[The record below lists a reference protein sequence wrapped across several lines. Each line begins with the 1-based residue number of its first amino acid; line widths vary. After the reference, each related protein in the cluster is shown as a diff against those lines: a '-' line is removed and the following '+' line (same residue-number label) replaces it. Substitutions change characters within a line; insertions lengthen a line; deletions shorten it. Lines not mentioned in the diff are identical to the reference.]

1 LNRIRLLVAEDD
13 APLRQL
19 MAMWLGSNGF
29 DVVTAADGAEALS
42 LFREHGPFSA
52 LVLDNEMPHVS
63 GRELLSE
70 LREAR
75 HATPALIVS
84 GNLQLTEQEQARLA
98 VGPVLRK
105 PFRLRELVDAIRTAM
120 RSTDATEA
128 ALRH

>member
-1 LNRIRLLVAEDD
+1 MLVAEDD

-19 MAMWLGSNGF
+19 MAIWLGSNGF

-42 LFREHGPFSA
+42 LFRECGPFGA
-52 LVLDNEMPHVS
+52 LVLDNEMPQVS

-70 LREAR
+70 LRESR
-75 HATPALIVS
+75 HSTPALIVS

-105 PFRLRELVDAIRTAM
+105 PFKLRELVDAIHAAM
-120 RSTDATEA
+120 GVDDSAQTQQ
-128 ALRH
+128 RH